1 MCRLLYHSSHA
12 YYTLPLWASIHVQH
26 SCAWCIYL
34 YLQIHSLTHV
44 LTYSW
49 PAQLALLGLGAL
61 ALALSSLQLACTPPL
76 QLGTRLLRVALV
88 SYSRPPCTACVGY
101 V

>member
-1 MCRLLYHSSHA
+1 VCRLHSSHA
-12 YYTLPLWASIHVQH
+12 YYTHCRSAWASTSTAQLCVVYV
-26 SCAWCIYL
+26 YL
-34 YLQIHSLTHV
+34 RIHSLTHV

-49 PAQLALLGLGAL
+49 PLLELALLGLGPV
-61 ALALSSLQLACTPPL
+61 ALSSLQLACTPPL

-88 SYSRPPCTACVGY
+88 NHSLPPSTACVGY

>member
-1 MCRLLYHSSHA
+1 VCADFTRHTLTTHCRSGPPRPAQLCVVY
-12 YYTLPLWASIHVQH
+12 V
-26 SCAWCIYL
+26 YL
-34 YLQIHSLTHV
+34 RIHSLTHV

-49 PAQLALLGLGAL
+49 PLLELALLGLGPV
-61 ALALSSLQLACTPPL
+61 ALSSLQLACTPPL

-88 SYSRPPCTACVGY
+88 NHSLPPSTACVGY